1 MSCLG
6 NRIYPMRLYLYMY
19 IVPLIIPLFMYVGIH
34 TASNTWGLSIRL
46 LWNTMFTHWKIQE
59 GRGENKWWYHKSG
72 QNMRLLQNLERAW
85 ERGYTQAGCLHTGRR
100 NKQRDTEGLK
110 NIKLKFMRCIE
121 GHNGW
126 PKHPWERTRLPN
138 TCLKYTSCNNN
149 WPLWGDMRRQHG
161 LIPRLLAPQL

>member
-1 MSCLG
+1 MIPQARPEHETGAEPWESLG
-6 NRIYPMRLYLYMY
+6 TRLQ
-19 IVPLIIPLFMYVGIH
+19 
-34 TASNTWGLSIRL
+34 RL
-46 LWNTMFTHWKIQE
+46 TMFTHRKIQE
-59 GRGENKWWYHKSG
+59 GRGSREEKPG
-72 QNMRLLQNLERAW
+72 QSMRLVQNLERAW

-126 PKHPWERTRLPN
+126 PKHPWEQTRLPN
-138 TCLKYTSCNNN
+138 TCLKYMSCNNN

-161 LIPRLLAPQL
+161 LIPRLLAPQLWEAWEWG